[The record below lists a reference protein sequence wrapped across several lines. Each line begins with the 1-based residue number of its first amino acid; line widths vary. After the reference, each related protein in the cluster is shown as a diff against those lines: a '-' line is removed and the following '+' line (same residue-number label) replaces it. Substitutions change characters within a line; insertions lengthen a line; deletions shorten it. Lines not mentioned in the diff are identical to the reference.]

1 MPLKRTGLQTI
12 DLPLR
17 PAVCASAAFV
27 GKKEGEGPLGNLF
40 DHVAQD
46 ELYGQDTFELA
57 EKRLYLDAIRKAI
70 QKGGLKPENVQFLL
84 GGDLLNQIITASFSA
99 RELGIPFIGLYGA
112 CSTMAESLC
121 LGSMLLDGEHA
132 STVVC
137 AASSHFCTA
146 ERQYRYPLEFGSQ
159 RPPTAQWTVTGAGAV
174 LLTLQP
180 PVPPQAWV
188 TRVCMGRVVDLG
200 VNDDLRPRAAG
211 CACRRQRLRM
221 QRLGTVRQPSA
232 RPPAGRSQAHHL
244 YGHGRADERDQ
255 QPAGR
260 NHPRHRPRCRAGV
273 PQAIKKPGGKSMSV
287 LWMYLKVFLVGGA
300 LCAVGEL
307 LVLRT
312 RLTPARILVCYIIA
326 GVLLSAIGVYG
337 PLADFAGAGA
347 TVPLTGFGHA
357 LCQGVMGAVDEIGLI
372 GAFTGGL
379 SATAG
384 GIAAAVFF
392 GTLIALAFK
401 PRAK

>member
-146 ERQYRYPLEFGSQ
+146 ERQYRYPLEFGS
-159 RPPTAQWTVTGAGAV
+159 
-174 LLTLQP
+174 
-180 PVPPQAWV
+180 
-188 TRVCMGRVVDLG
+188 
-200 VNDDLRPRAAG
+200 N
-211 CACRRQRLRM
+211 
-221 QRLGTVRQPSA
+221 
-232 RPPAGRSQAHHL
+232 
-244 YGHGRADERDQ
+244 
-255 QPAGR
+255 
-260 NHPRHRPRCRAGV
+260 
-273 PQAIKKPGGKSMSV
+273 
-287 LWMYLKVFLVGGA
+287 
-300 LCAVGEL
+300 
-307 LVLRT
+307 VLR
-312 RLTPARILVCYIIA
+312 RH
-326 GVLLSAIGVYG
+326 S
-337 PLADFAGAGA
+337 
-347 TVPLTGFGHA
+347 
-357 LCQGVMGAVDEIGLI
+357 GL
-372 GAFTGGL
+372 
-379 SATAG
+379 
-384 GIAAAVFF
+384 
-392 GTLIALAFK
+392 
-401 PRAK
+401 